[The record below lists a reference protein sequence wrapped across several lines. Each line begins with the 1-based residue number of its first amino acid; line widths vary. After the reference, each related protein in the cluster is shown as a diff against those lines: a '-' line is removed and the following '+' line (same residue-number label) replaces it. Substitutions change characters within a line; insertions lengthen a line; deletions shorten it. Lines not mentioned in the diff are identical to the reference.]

1 MRFDQFQ
8 DLKELLADAEEFR
21 VYSFNQGD
29 DFAIWSKGGVCDAIS
44 IDWIRRYLI
53 SKKKRFDDP
62 KYEAGF
68 FYNSPGRQ
76 KLGTKHILL
85 SHLYRDAKEEAR
97 SNLPKGSTQWSGEAF
112 HKLAKGYHSNEAR
125 ASRKA
130 AKQAT
135 ANESG
140 LERLQ
145 AKIAGKPVSDPIRAN
160 RLGPLT
166 GFPRLQ
172 L

>member
-1 MRFDQFQ
+1 MIRFGQIGSDHS
-8 DLKELLADAEEFR
+8 LVFR

-145 AKIAGKPVSDPIRAN
+145 AKLELHLRGKFRGAEGWICDLISSKI
-160 RLGPLT
+160 
-166 GFPRLQ
+166 
-172 L
+172 